1 MIEFTVNKKEE
12 GKTLDK
18 IFTARYPAVPYGI
31 FRRALRRRDVKV
43 NGVRVVDGR
52 TMLSAGDNVC
62 AYIDAAPA
70 GTAGRDANAAGRA
83 AGTSERADI
92 AGAGQLPH
100 IRTVYENDYILL
112 AEKPQGLLSEPDP
125 SRPGEPSL
133 IELVRSGAAMGRE
146 GMDKF
151 ELCHRLDRNTG
162 GLIFISKRPE
172 RTDAVKNALN
182 GRFYRKIY
190 SARVVG
196 CPWTILPLNGSWR
209 PFCAFLGKRAGESR
223 VIVSDAEREGFRPIE
238 TWLRLAGTEGD
249 ITDASVVKT
258 DAVDAK
264 NVTEA
269 ADAAQSLAAETD
281 ATAVSPEK
289 KAPPVTDIE
298 AMLITGRTHQ
308 IRAHLAHLG
317 FPVAGDG
324 KYGKESQNRLIG
336 LKYQALW
343 ASRYE
348 YDPSK
353 EALDPDNILP
363 RLSFTSKPDFR

>member
-12 GKTLDK
+12 GKTLEK
-18 IFTARYPAVPYGI
+18 VFTARYPAVPYGI

-43 NGVRVVDGR
+43 NGVRVVGSR

-70 GTAGRDANAAGRA
+70 CAAGRDADAAGRA
-83 AGTSERADI
+83 AGTSGRADI

-133 IELVRSGAAMGRE
+133 IELVRSGAALERE

-172 RTDAVKNALN
+172 CTDAVKNALN

-190 SARVVG
+190 SVGVVG
-196 CPWTILPLNGSWR
+196 CPGTILPLNGSWR

-223 VIVSDAEREGFRPIE
+223 VIISDTERDGFRPIE

-249 ITDASVVKT
+249 ITDASV
-258 DAVDAK
+258 
-264 NVTEA
+264 
-269 ADAAQSLAAETD
+269 AETD
-281 ATAVSPEK
+281 AASPEK

-324 KYGKESQNRLIG
+324 KYGKESLNRLIG